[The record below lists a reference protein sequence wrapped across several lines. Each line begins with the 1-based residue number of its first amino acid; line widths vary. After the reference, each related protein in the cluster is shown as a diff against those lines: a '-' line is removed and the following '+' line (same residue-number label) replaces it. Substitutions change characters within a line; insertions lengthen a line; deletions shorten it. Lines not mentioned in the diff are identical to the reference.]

1 MNDEFLILNIREYL
15 KQGES
20 GEKIPPVRFRLTSL
34 TAGHFPT
41 TEYIIYKVIVYCL

>member
-20 GEKIPPVRFRLTSL
+20 GENILKPKIP
-34 TAGHFPT
+34 
-41 TEYIIYKVIVYCL
+41 IYYT